1 MRDPEGGSWGPYP
14 LSPRHERRVSYSK
27 ISECVLKTEIGAT
40 EGSFINIYELKV
52 YYKIMYGYNAHE
64 VSSPEIT
71 VASIVRRS

>member
-1 MRDPEGGSWGPYP
+1 MTDPEGGSWGLYP
-14 LSPRHERRVSYSK
+14 LSPRHERRVSYRK

-52 YYKIMYGYNAHE
+52 LLQNNVRVQRSRSM
-64 VSSPEIT
+64 PEIT